1 MRMPMQSNKPG
12 AHGYPLLFFYMN
24 SSWVGSF
31 FFALFVLGGG
41 LGLYLWWGR
50 FSTDNSPDSLLGY
63 ALAFGGIACF
73 LLAAISYSLTRRTR
87 RKAIGKLNAA
97 LNWHIG
103 FGLMGLGLLILH
115 SFGNFNPRSGTYA
128 LYGMLALVM
137 CGIVGKVLD
146 RIIPRL
152 IAREVRNALTD
163 SGEDRI
169 ERITQKLQNLTEE
182 RDPRQQA
189 HNNPNSLS
197 LAGILFGDARPGESL
212 HGIPAKAFRERSL
225 AGISLPP
232 SWDLAYITLEETPYE
247 LQPRS
252 GATGQQASN
261 LKRQMRELQVVQQAL
276 QKEQFYR
283 YVLRYWRALHIF
295 LALITLGL
303 TIWHIVYALQLLI
316 PTWMGH

>member
-1 MRMPMQSNKPG
+1 MRIPMQASKRG
-12 AHGYPLLFFYMN
+12 EHGYPLLFWYV
-24 SSWVGSF
+24 SRSWVSSL
-31 FFALFVLGGG
+31 LFSLFILGGG

-63 ALAFGGIACF
+63 AFAFGGIACF
-73 LLAAISYSLTRRTR
+73 LLAGICYSLTRRAR

-137 CGIVGKVLD
+137 CGIVGKGLD
-146 RIIPRL
+146 RLIPRL
-152 IAREVRNALTD
+152 IAREVRKALTG

-169 ERITQKLQNLTEE
+169 ERISQKLQALTEE

-189 HNNPNSLS
+189 RKSPDNLSLS
-197 LAGILFGDARPGESL
+197 GLLFGEGRPGESM
-212 HGIPAKAFRERSL
+212 HGAPVGTIRKRSL
-225 AGISLPP
+225 AGVSLPP
-232 SWDLAYITLEETPYE
+232 SWDLAYITLEETPHE

-252 GATGQQASN
+252 GATGQQAPN
-261 LKRQMRELQVVQQAL
+261 LKRQMRELQVVQLAL

-295 LALITLGL
+295 LALVTLGL
-303 TIWHIVYALQLLI
+303 TTWHIIYALQILI
-316 PTWMGH
+316 PTWMDH

>member
-1 MRMPMQSNKPG
+1 MRMPMQANRQG
-12 AHGYPLLFFYMN
+12 EHGYPLLFWYV
-24 SSWVGSF
+24 SISWVSSLLCT
-31 FFALFVLGGG
+31 LFILGGG

-50 FSTDNSPDSLLGY
+50 FNADNSPDSLLGY
-63 ALAFGGIACF
+63 AFAFGGIACF
-73 LLAAISYSLTRRTR
+73 LLAGICYSLTCRARRR
-87 RKAIGKLNAA
+87 AIGKLNAA

-137 CGIVGKVLD
+137 CGIVGKGLD
-146 RIIPRL
+146 RLIPRL
-152 IAREVRNALTD
+152 IAREVRKALTG

-169 ERITQKLQNLTEE
+169 ERISQKLQALAEE

-189 HNNPNSLS
+189 RKSPANLS
-197 LAGILFGDARPGESL
+197 LAGLLFGKGRPGESM
-212 HGIPAKAFRERSL
+212 HGAPVEATRERSL
-225 AGISLPP
+225 AGVSLPP
-232 SWDLAYITLEETPYE
+232 SWDLAYITLEETPHE
-247 LQPRS
+247 LRPS
-252 GATGQQASN
+252 LGATGQQAPN
-261 LKRQMRELQVVQQAL
+261 LKNQIYELQVVQQAL

-295 LALITLGL
+295 LALVTLGL
-303 TIWHIVYALQLLI
+303 TAWHIIYALQLLV